1 MMVVFDVGVADQP
14 SAAYFLQ
21 EWFSLASPF
30 QRKYSPMEAGIGG
43 FSTLA
48 RVIIPRARSG
58 LSSCWDKSAV
68 STHGAGLGRF
78 LTSKDGNELQKIQL
92 ACISE

>member
-30 QRKYSPMEAGIGG
+30 QRKYSTMEASIGG
-43 FSTLA
+43 FAPSQGYHP
-48 RVIIPRARSG
+48 PRSF
-58 LSSCWDKSAV
+58 WV
-68 STHGAGLGRF
+68 
-78 LTSKDGNELQKIQL
+78 
-92 ACISE
+92 